1 MNSLVTLILAA
12 GKGTRMKSDLVKVL
26 HTIAGVPMVAYP
38 VRVAKALGCE
48 KTIVVVGHQKEK
60 VEAAL
65 AGEDVFLVHQR
76 EQLGSGH
83 AVAMAESALRGFE
96 GDVLILC
103 GDVPFITVATVQQ
116 FAASH
121 AEAGAVVSV
130 LSVVID
136 NPRGYGRILRTE
148 SGYFFGIVEERDATD
163 GQRAI
168 QEINTGIYCCK
179 APFLFEALKKI
190 GTNNNQGEYYLPDI
204 VSIAVAEGKKV
215 QAVATGSFQEV
226 QGINDRIGLA
236 EAEKLMRRRILAG
249 HMREGVTVID
259 PDSTYIEA
267 AVRIGQDTVI
277 YPNTMLRG
285 ASTIGAGCTVEINSV
300 ISGSVIGNN
309 VHIKPSCV
317 IDESLIEDGA
327 TIGPFA
333 HLRPLTVIERE
344 ARVGNFVEIKKSRIG
359 RKSKANHLTY
369 IGDATIGQDVNVGAG
384 TITCNYDG
392 ANKHATIIEDG
403 VFIGSNTALVAPV
416 TIGKH
421 ALIGAGSTITKNVP
435 EDTLAVARGKQIHY
449 EHYFRPKKKT

>member
-26 HTIAGVPMVAYP
+26 HTIAGIPMVAYP
-38 VRVAKALGCE
+38 VRVAKELGCA
-48 KTIVVVGHQKEK
+48 KIIVVVGHQKDR

-65 AGEDVFLVHQR
+65 REKDVCLVHQE

-83 AVAMAESALRGFE
+83 AVAVAESVLKGFE
-96 GDVLILC
+96 GNVLILC
-103 GDVPFITVATVQQ
+103 GDVPFITVPTVRQ
-116 FAASH
+116 FVASH
-121 AEAGAVVSV
+121 GESGAVVSV
-130 LSVVID
+130 LSVVLD
-136 NPRGYGRILRTE
+136 TPRGYGRIVRTE
-148 SGYFFGIVEERDATD
+148 SGNFIAIVEERDATES
-163 GQRAI
+163 QRAI
-168 QEINTGIYCCK
+168 REINTGIYCCR

-190 GTNNNQGEYYLPDI
+190 NTNNDQGEYYLPDI
-204 VSIAVAEGKKV
+204 VSIAVAAGKRV
-215 QAVATGSFQEV
+215 QAVPTGSFQEV

-236 EAEKLMRRRILAG
+236 EAEKLMRQKILAG
-249 HMREGVTVID
+249 HMREGVTIID

-267 AVRIGQDTVI
+267 DVTIGHDTVM
-277 YPNTMLRG
+277 YPNTMISG
-285 ASTIGAGCTVEINSV
+285 ASKIGTGCRIEINSV
-300 ISGSVIGNN
+300 ISGSIIGNN

-317 IDESLIEDGA
+317 IDESRIEDGA

-333 HLRPLTVIERE
+333 HLRPQTVIERE
-344 ARVGNFVEIKKSRIG
+344 ARIGNFVEIKKSRIG

-369 IGDATIGQDVNVGAG
+369 IGDATIGQEVNVGAG

-435 EDTLAVARGKQIHY
+435 EDTLAVARGQQSHY
-449 EHYFRPKKKT
+449 KHYFRPKKKT